1 MTRFLLHIF
10 GTGSY
15 IVEKAGQGEGVRMRE
30 LVRIFPKEEQ
40 GFWGRVLTKDLTEL
54 RLRAMK
60 PAMVNRGGREWYLD
74 EAGRTTDEKE
84 RAKRFAREELS
95 KLILHLCKYSP
106 YAYEE
111 ELREGYLTLEGGHRM
126 GVAGQAVMA
135 GGRLQTIKNVAFL
148 NLRIA
153 REIRGAADEVLPFL
167 YEGGE
172 LMNTL
177 IVSPPGCGKTTLL
190 RDLIRQ
196 ISDGSAYD
204 RGRTVGV
211 VDERSELGGGHL
223 GVPRNDLG
231 ERTDV
236 LDGCPKAIGM
246 RLMIR
251 SMGPYVLAVDEMG
264 KQEDVLEMREA
275 ARCGVKLLATLHGA
289 SREDVTKRGLEDLFE
304 CVLILGKGER
314 APVLLDCWKRKGTKV
329 LAGKE
334 GNGEMARRCI
344 DFAREPWDGHA
355 ARPEEETGACRD
367 GGNAGRFGADRRRDP
382 VWQGIPS

>member
-1 MTRFLLHIF
+1 MWRRMDK
-10 GTGSY
+10 GKRG
-15 IVEKAGQGEGVRMRE
+15 RMRE
-30 LVRIFPKEEQ
+30 LVRLFPKEEQ
-40 GFWGRVLTKDLTEL
+40 DFWGRVLTKDLTEL

-60 PAMVNRGGREWYLD
+60 PAMESRGGREWYVD
-74 EAGRTTDEKE
+74 DAGRATDEKE
-84 RAKRFAREELS
+84 RAKCFTREELS

-111 ELREGYLTLEGGHRM
+111 ELREGYLTLEGGHRL

-153 REIRGAADEVLPFL
+153 REIQGAADEVLPFL

-196 ISDGSAYD
+196 ISNGSAYD

-231 ERTDV
+231 VRTDV

-251 SMGPYVLAVDEMG
+251 SMGPYALAVDEMG
-264 KQEDVLEMREA
+264 KPEDVLEMREA
-275 ARCGVKLLATLHGA
+275 ARCGIKLMATLHGA

-304 CVLILGKGER
+304 CILILGKGER
-314 APVLLDCWKRKGTKV
+314 APVLVDCWKRKGAEALV
-329 LAGKE
+329 QKE

-344 DFAREPWDGHA
+344 DIARESWDGRA
-355 ARPEEETGACRD
+355 ARSVEKTGTSRD
-367 GGNAGRFGADRRRDP
+367 GGDAGRFGTDRRRDP
-382 VWQGIPS
+382 VWQGISS